1 MHAPVRERG
10 RRQEGEG
17 DAGADDLWPEIS
29 KRILHS
35 GLPILLLG
43 KYSVRGL
50 EAVSSNYRFFHSIHL
65 KLNLFPHLNVM
76 FSLGDAISQRTKNP
90 RLTSYY
96 LAKVVNE

>member
-65 KLNLFPHLNVM
+65 KLNLFPHLNV
-76 FSLGDAISQRTKNP
+76 LVRRCHIPKNQEP
-90 RLTSYY
+90 QIDQLLFGQSG
-96 LAKVVNE
+96 K